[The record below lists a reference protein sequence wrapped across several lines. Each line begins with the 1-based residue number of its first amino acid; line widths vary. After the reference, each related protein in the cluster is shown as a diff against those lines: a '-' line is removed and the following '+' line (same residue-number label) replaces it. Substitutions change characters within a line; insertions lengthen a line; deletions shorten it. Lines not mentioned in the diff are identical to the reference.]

1 MTVSSANGGERLHAL
16 DALRGGALM
25 LGVAYHASMSF
36 LLGRGIWVVR
46 DVESVGLT
54 GFFIVSHMF
63 RMTLFFFIAG
73 FFGRLLIQ
81 RSGAKGF
88 ARNRLMRITL
98 PLILFWPFA
107 QAGMTLPFIWGWTA
121 MNGGQPPQDPW
132 SFGVFTFATFP
143 LTHLWFLYLLTIFY
157 AAAVMLRRAPGTERV
172 ARATDIV
179 IRRAVEWRVA
189 ALLIAIPGLLM
200 FANWSGR
207 LMIGGIATPDRGFFP
222 HVMPFAV
229 YGVAFAFGWLLHRQ
243 QALLQL
249 WRRDWAAHL
258 AIAAAAS
265 IWLLWDGLQ
274 SPYRPVV
281 GSGPRLLFAAVY
293 MVATWCW
300 VIGLTGAALRFLSG
314 HHPAV
319 RYVADAS
326 YWIYIAHLPVVEVM
340 QVAVYPLAAPAIVKF
355 TIVLAV
361 SLLILFASYELLVR
375 HSWLGAWLNGRRYPW
390 RKPKPELA
398 TQAA

>member
-1 MTVSSANGGERLHAL
+1 MTVLSAKGGERLHAL

-36 LLGRGIWVVR
+36 LTGRAIWVVR
-46 DVESVGLT
+46 DIESPALT

-63 RMTLFFFIAG
+63 RMTLFFLIAG

-88 ARNRLMRITL
+88 VRNRLIRITL
-98 PLILFWPFA
+98 PLIVFWPFA

-121 MNGGQPPQDPW
+121 MNGRPPDDPW
-132 SFGVFTFATFP
+132 AFGAFTLATFP

-157 AAAVMLRRAPGTERV
+157 AAAAAVRRVPGSERV
-172 ARATDIV
+172 ARAADIV
-179 IRRAVEWRVA
+179 IRRAVEWRIA

-207 LMIGGIATPDRGFFP
+207 FMIGGIATPDRGFFP
-222 HVMPFAV
+222 HVMPFTV

-243 QALLQL
+243 QALLQF
-249 WRRDWAAHL
+249 WRRDWAVHL
-258 AIAAAAS
+258 AVAAVAS
-265 IWLLWDGLQ
+265 AWLLWDVLGK
-274 SPYRPVV
+274 PYRPVID
-281 GSGPRLLFAAVY
+281 PAQRLLFAGVY
-293 MVATWCW
+293 MVTAWCW

-314 HHPAV
+314 HHPSV

-326 YWIYIAHLPVVEVM
+326 YWIYIAHLPVVEAI

-355 TIVLAV
+355 AIIVAV
-361 SLLILFASYELLVR
+361 SLLILFAGYELLVR

-390 RKPKPELA
+390 RKPASGPA